1 MVLRGRHANI
11 RTVMDERI
19 VRWRY
24 RLDIVHSRFR
34 LLVFLGQGGFFED
47 GIFLTPQGKRKR

>member
-1 MVLRGRHANI
+1 
-11 RTVMDERI
+11 MDERI

-24 RLDIVHSRFR
+24 RLDIVHSRFC

-47 GIFLTPQGKRKR
+47 GIFLTAQGKRKR